1 MGLLG
6 MYHHFRPK
14 SPNLI
19 QLQPFPGAAW
29 LQSWTKTFYEQS
41 PAFEYGWPDEYARA
55 KLTVC
60 PVVLAK
66 DLDTS

>member
-6 MYHHFRPK
+6 MYHHFSPK

-19 QLQPFPGAAW
+19 QLPTFPGAAS
-29 LQSWTKTFYEQS
+29 LQSWTKTFYVQS
-41 PAFEYGWPDEYARA
+41 PAFEYGWPDGFYARETHC
-55 KLTVC
+55 L
-60 PVVLAK
+60 VVLAK